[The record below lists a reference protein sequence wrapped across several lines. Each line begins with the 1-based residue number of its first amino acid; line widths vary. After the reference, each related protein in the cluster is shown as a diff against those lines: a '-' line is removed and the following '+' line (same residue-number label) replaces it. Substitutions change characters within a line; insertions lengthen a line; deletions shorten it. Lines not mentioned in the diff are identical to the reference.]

1 MHHSNTCKR
10 DGYEANAISRRLR
23 RARLCE
29 HGEQELLLVP
39 AQAGPPL
46 WAGTVVEDIG
56 GLRAY
61 TAGSVTSHRAVI
73 LVSDVFGYE
82 APNLRKW
89 ADKVAGEGFFVV
101 VPDFCYGDPYGGDDP
116 WRLEKAAGD
125 ANAVVEALKSRGATS
140 VGAAGFCWGVA
151 KSDVID
157 AAVLLHASLVTVDDI
172 KEVIVPIEVIGGSLD
187 DVTPPWM
194 LKQFEL
200 ALSAKPEIDSFVKII
215 PGAPHGFCLRYDADD
230 EAAVKRAKEAQKD
243 MMHWLLRYV
252 RQGLSLPFVP
262 LKENLIGTFG
272 LHKILVGC
280 LSDPLLLSPEN
291 TLPRCT

>member
-1 MHHSNTCKR
+1 MASKSCCL
-10 DGYEANAISRRLR
+10 Y
-23 RARLCE
+23 
-29 HGEQELLLVP
+29 
-39 AQAGPPL
+39 PPKL
-46 WAGTVVEDIG
+46 DPRCGLGTVVEDIG

-101 VPDFCYGDPYGGDDP
+101 VPDFCYGDPYGGDESMADWLKRHSP
-116 WRLEKAAGD
+116 EKAAGD

-140 VGAAGFCWGVA
+140 VGAAGFCWGGKVVVEVA